1 MLGAAHMESHQ
12 GKCSYQN
19 PDGWCCDQPCGESGL
34 CYWHDPKVDKSKDD
48 IKDQVE
54 EWAAAGKPL
63 DGFQLAKT
71 NLEDIDLVNRGCKEG
86 YLCRDVDFYRANL
99 TDAHFFGLDLRG
111 SSLMKAK
118 LIGANLHCAKLDN
131 CNLLGAELSRAKL
144 ENIEWGGCLKQELEA
159 KKALRQRE
167 RKKSVMLC
175 QEAEEVCRNIRK
187 QCEKQGL
194 FEMAGDF
201 FKREMRFRRYQMPLL
216 SVKRM
221 ISKLVDI
228 FCGYGEDPVRVV
240 GFSIFLILV
249 CALAYFFLDTT
260 GAHPIYEGVTGWK
273 FYALEF
279 FNSLYFSV
287 VTFTTLGYG
296 DISPVGVARFI
307 AACEAFLGSFT
318 MALFVVV
325 FVKKMT
331 R

>member
-1 MLGAAHMESHQ
+1 MESHQ
-12 GKCSYQN
+12 GQCSYQN
-19 PDGWCCDQPCGESGL
+19 PDGWSCDQPCGDSGL
-34 CYWHDPKVDKSKDD
+34 CYWHDPQVDKSNHDV
-48 IKDQVE
+48 KDQVE
-54 EWAAAGKPL
+54 QWAAAGKPL

-71 NLEDIDLVNRGCKEG
+71 DLEDIDLVNRGSKQG
-86 YLCRDVDFYRANL
+86 YQCRGVDFYRANL

-111 SSLMKAK
+111 SSLMKAR

-144 ENIEWGGCLKQELEA
+144 ENIEWGGCLKQEFDANNAL
-159 KKALRQRE
+159 KKRD
-167 RKKSVMLC
+167 RKKSIMLC

-201 FKREMRFRRYQMPLL
+201 FKREMRYRRYQMPVL
-216 SVKRM
+216 SLKRV
-221 ISKLVDI
+221 ISKAVDL
-228 FCGYGEDPVRVV
+228 FCGYGEDPIRVV

-260 GAHPIYEGVTGWK
+260 GAHPLYEDLTGWQ
-273 FYALEF
+273 FYLFEF
-279 FNSLYFSV
+279 LNSLYFSV

-296 DISPVGVARFI
+296 DISPVGFARFI

>member
-12 GKCSYQN
+12 GQCSYQN

-34 CYWHDPKVDKSKDD
+34 CYWHDPKVDKSKDN
-48 IKDQVE
+48 IKDKVE
-54 EWAAAGKPL
+54 RWAAAGKPL
-63 DGFQLAKT
+63 DGFQLART
-71 NLEDIDLVNRGCKEG
+71 NLEDLDLVNRGCKEG
-86 YLCRDVDFYRANL
+86 YQCRDVDFYRANL
-99 TDAHFFGLDLRG
+99 TEAHFFGLDLRG

-159 KKALRQRE
+159 KKALRQRD
-167 RKKSVMLC
+167 RKRSVMLC

-201 FKREMRFRRYQMPLL
+201 FKREMRYRRYQMPLL

-221 ISKLVDI
+221 ISKLVDV
-228 FCGYGEDPVRVV
+228 FCGYGEDPIRVV

-273 FYALEF
+273 FYVLEF

-296 DISPVGVARFI
+296 DISPVGLARFI

>member
-1 MLGAAHMESHQ
+1 MESQ
-12 GKCSYQN
+12 TGRCRYQN
-19 PDGWCCDQPCGESGL
+19 PDGWCCDQPSGESGL
-34 CYWHDPKVDKSKDD
+34 CYWHDPQVDKSNDN
-48 IKDQVE
+48 IKQQVE
-54 EWAAAGKPL
+54 QWAAAGKPL
-63 DGFQLAKT
+63 DGFQLART
-71 NLEDIDLVNRGCKEG
+71 DLEDIDLVNRGCKDG
-86 YLCRDVDFYRANL
+86 YQCRDADFYRANL
-99 TDAHFFGLDLRG
+99 SDAHFFGLDLRG

-118 LIGANLHCAKLDN
+118 LIGANLHCAKLGG
-131 CNLLGAELSRAKL
+131 CNLLGAELARAKL
-144 ENIEWGGCLKQELEA
+144 ENIEWGQHLKQELEA
-159 KKALRQRE
+159 KQSKRQR
-167 RKKSVMLC
+167 RSQQAAQLY

-201 FKREMRFRRYQMPLL
+201 FKREMRFRRYQMPRF
-216 SVKRM
+216 STKRI
-221 ISKLVDI
+221 ISKLVDV
-228 FCGYGEDPVRVV
+228 FCGYGEDPLRVV
-240 GFSIFLILV
+240 GFSIFLIVV

-260 GAHPIYEGVTGWK
+260 GAHPIYEGVTGWQ
-273 FYALEF
+273 FYVLEF

>member
-1 MLGAAHMESHQ
+1 MESHQ
-12 GKCSYQN
+12 GRCSYQN
-19 PDGWCCDQPCGESGL
+19 PDGWCCDQPSGESGL
-34 CYWHDPKVDKSKDD
+34 CYWHDPKVDKSNDDVKD
-48 IKDQVE
+48 KVE
-54 EWAAAGKPL
+54 QWAAAGKPL

-71 NLEDIDLVNRGCKEG
+71 NLEDLNLVNRGSKEG

-131 CNLLGAELSRAKL
+131 CNLLGASLSRAKL
-144 ENIEWGGCLKQELEA
+144 ENIEWGGDLKQERA
-159 KKALRQRE
+159 ARRAIRGHK
-167 RKKSVMLC
+167 RKESVMYC

-201 FKREMRFRRYQMPLL
+201 FKREMRFRRYQMPLF
-216 SVKRM
+216 SVRRG
-221 ISKLVDI
+221 ISKLVDV
-228 FCGYGEDPVRVV
+228 FCGYGEDPIRVV

-260 GAHPIYEGVTGWK
+260 GGHPVYEGVSGWK

-296 DISPVGVARFI
+296 DISPVGLARFI

>member
-1 MLGAAHMESHQ
+1 MESHNAQ
-12 GKCSYQN
+12 CRYQN
-19 PDGWCCDQPCGESGL
+19 IDGWCCDQPSGESGL
-34 CYWHDPKVDKSKDD
+34 CYWHDPKIDKSNDN

-54 EWAAAGKPL
+54 QWAAAGKPL
-63 DGFQLAKT
+63 DGFQLARA

-86 YLCRDVDFYRANL
+86 YQCRDADFYRANL

-111 SSLMKAK
+111 SSLMKSK
-118 LIGANLHCAKLDN
+118 LNGANLHCAKLDN
-131 CNLLGAELSRAKL
+131 CNLLGADLTRAKL
-144 ENIEWGGCLKQELEA
+144 ENVEWGAKLKQEREA
-159 KKALRQRE
+159 KLAG
-167 RKKSVMLC
+167 KKRDNKQAKMLW

-187 QCEKQGL
+187 QSEKQGL
-194 FEMAGDF
+194 FEIAGDF
-201 FKREMRFRRYQMPLL
+201 FKREMRFRRYQMPKLCF
-216 SVKRM
+216 KRLV
-221 ISKLVDI
+221 SKAVDL
-228 FCGYGEDPVRVV
+228 FCGYGEDPARVV

-260 GAHPIYEGVTGWK
+260 GAHPIYEGVTGWQ
-273 FYALEF
+273 YYVLEF

>member
-1 MLGAAHMESHQ
+1 MESHQ
-12 GKCSYQN
+12 GRCSYQN

-34 CYWHDPKVDKSKDD
+34 CYWHDPKVDKSNDN

-54 EWAAAGKPL
+54 QWAAAGKPL

-71 NLEDIDLVNRGCKEG
+71 NLEDIDLVNRGSKDG
-86 YLCRDVDFYRANL
+86 YQCRGADFYRANL
-99 TDAHFFGLDLRG
+99 VDAHFFGLDLRG

-118 LIGANLHCAKLDN
+118 LMGANLHCAKLDN

-144 ENIEWGGCLKQELEA
+144 ENIEWGRSLKQEQEA
-159 KKALRQRE
+159 RKALKKHD
-167 RKKSVMLC
+167 RKAAVMYC

-201 FKREMRFRRYQMPLL
+201 FKREMRFRRYQMPLF
-216 SVKRM
+216 SMKRI
-221 ISKLVDI
+221 ISKLVDM

-240 GFSIFLILV
+240 GFSIFLILI
-249 CALAYFFLDTT
+249 CACAYFFLDTT

-273 FYALEF
+273 FYMLEF

>member
-1 MLGAAHMESHQ
+1 MESQ
-12 GKCSYQN
+12 TGRCRYQN
-19 PDGWCCDQPCGESGL
+19 PDGWCCDQPSGESGL
-34 CYWHDPKVDKSKDD
+34 CYWHDSHIDKSNDN
-48 IKDQVE
+48 IKQQVE
-54 EWAAAGKPL
+54 QWAAAGKPL
-63 DGFQLAKT
+63 DGFQLART
-71 NLEDIDLVNRGCKEG
+71 DLEDIDLVNRGCKDG
-86 YLCRDVDFYRANL
+86 YQCRGADFYRANL
-99 TDAHFFGLDLRG
+99 SDAHFFGLDLRG

-118 LIGANLHCAKLDN
+118 LVGANLHCAKLGG
-131 CNLLGAELSRAKL
+131 CNLLGAELARAKL
-144 ENIEWGGCLKQELEA
+144 ENIEWGQYLKQELEA
-159 KKALRQRE
+159 KQSRRQR
-167 RKKSVMLC
+167 RSQQAAQLY

-201 FKREMRFRRYQMPLL
+201 FKREMRFRRYQMPRF
-216 SVKRM
+216 STKRI
-221 ISKLVDI
+221 ISKLVDL
-228 FCGYGEDPVRVV
+228 FCGYGEDPLRVV
-240 GFSIFLILV
+240 GFSIFLIVV

-260 GAHPIYEGVTGWK
+260 GAHPIYEGVTGWQ
-273 FYALEF
+273 FYVLEF

>member
-1 MLGAAHMESHQ
+1 MESHQ
-12 GKCSYQN
+12 GRCSYQN

-34 CYWHDPKVDKSKDD
+34 CYWHDPKIDKSKDD

-54 EWAAAGKPL
+54 QWAAAGKPL

-86 YLCRDVDFYRANL
+86 YSCRDADFYRANL

-111 SSLMKAK
+111 SSLMKTK
-118 LIGANLHCAKLDN
+118 LIGANLHCAKLEN
-131 CNLLGAELSRAKL
+131 CNLLGASLSRAKL
-144 ENIEWGGCLKQELEA
+144 ENIKWGGDLKQEQAAKQCFKTRQTKEA
-159 KKALRQRE
+159 L
-167 RKKSVMLC
+167 MFC

-201 FKREMRFRRYQMPLL
+201 FKREMRFRRYQMPLF
-216 SVKRM
+216 SFKRA
-221 ISKLVDI
+221 ISKLVDV
-228 FCGYGEDPVRVV
+228 FCGYGEDPIRVV

>member
-1 MLGAAHMESHQ
+1 MESKT
-12 GKCSYQN
+12 GRCRYQN
-19 PDGWCCDQPCGESGL
+19 PDGWCCDQPSGESGL
-34 CYWHDPKVDKSKDD
+34 CYWHDPHIDKSNDN
-48 IKDQVE
+48 IKQQVE
-54 EWAAAGKPL
+54 QWAAAGKPL
-63 DGFQLAKT
+63 DGFQLART
-71 NLEDIDLVNRGCKEG
+71 DLEDIDLVNRGCKDG
-86 YLCRDVDFYRANL
+86 YQCRGADFYRANL
-99 TDAHFFGLDLRG
+99 SDAHFFGLDLRG

-118 LIGANLHCAKLDN
+118 LVGANLHCAKLGG
-131 CNLLGAELSRAKL
+131 CNLLGAELARAKL
-144 ENIEWGGCLKQELEA
+144 ENIEWGQYLKQELEA
-159 KKALRQRE
+159 KQSRRQR
-167 RKKSVMLC
+167 RSQQAAQLY

-201 FKREMRFRRYQMPLL
+201 FKREMRFRRYQMPRF
-216 SVKRM
+216 STKRI
-221 ISKLVDI
+221 ISKLVDL
-228 FCGYGEDPVRVV
+228 FCGYGEDPLRVV
-240 GFSIFLILV
+240 GFSIFLIVV

-260 GAHPIYEGVTGWK
+260 GAHPIYEGVTGWQ
-273 FYALEF
+273 FYVLEF